1 MLYDLPFLKQGTDMS
16 ESNYASFSFCIS
28 QNMTFYVINLSF
40 VFSFLIIKEKKMS
53 NRNEL

>member
-28 QNMTFYVINLSF
+28 QNMTFYVINLSS
-40 VFSFLIIKEKKMS
+40 VFHF
-53 NRNEL
+53 